1 MKMAGY
7 EPDYEEKSQQW
18 ASCTSSQAV

>member
-18 ASCTSSQAV
+18 ASCTSSQVV

>member
-1 MKMAGY
+1 MAGY